1 MIGRLVSVKLLSFV
15 CILYLV
21 CIFRRTEVSRNPDEP
36 STSITPLLMLV
47 AQPVQPPVTPGELY
61 TTCLPSGPCT
71 RHPAAPALPCELQAL
86 YESKLQISTSH
97 GVDQIGAIC
106 ADDIGP
112 HLHNRLHRALIHAR
126 RV

>member
-1 MIGRLVSVKLLSFV
+1 MPVPVYQNL
-15 CILYLV
+15 
-21 CIFRRTEVSRNPDEP
+21 NPGPVGLDEI
-36 STSITPLLMLV
+36 STQDKKKV
-47 AQPVQPPVTPGELY
+47 RVQPPVTPGELY